1 MPFLKISEEI
11 QAKILEQLQTKE
23 MRELAAKTLASEDS
37 GRFKIIISTQ
47 DEDRQGEIIDQKGWD
62 FSKYLA
68 NPIVLWAHDYK
79 QLPIGMT
86 DKLYF
91 EGTNTIAE
99 GKFVPGDCNPFAQQV
114 RKLYDLGVQR
124 AASVGMIGK
133 EAKGNVITKSELLE
147 WSFVPVPANPYALKL
162 DAIKANGIDLELMRS
177 KGIEIQAEDET
188 KPEEAKVEEK
198 GVTEDIL
205 DANRQLRTAKHEY
218 TDDMWY
224 ALYDFMDA
232 YYSDATPLEAV
243 TTLTDELCAKMKV
256 IAAGQEVESE
266 SEDDMEMFMDAFTG
280 AAIKSNIVKK
290 LKDREKLT
298 ESEIRSL
305 KAIECVE
312 KALTIERLK
321 AGKVLSDKNRTLLQT
336 SVEQI
341 NSCAAALQ
349 ELLDATDL
357 QGDGGKADDA
367 AAQKQ
372 RSNAAGSL
380 EKDLTDYF
388 TMRTVLRSINNITSE
403 SLAKLNSKK
412 QSLKK

>member
-37 GRFKIIISTQ
+37 GRFKIVISTQ
-47 DEDRQGEIIDQKGWD
+47 DEDRQGEVIDQNGWD

-79 QLPIGMT
+79 QLPIGIT
-86 DKLYF
+86 DKLYK
-91 EGTNTIAE
+91 EGMQLIAE

-124 AASVGMIGK
+124 AASVGLIGK
-133 EAKGNVITKSELLE
+133 EVKGNVITKSELLE

-177 KGIEIQAEDET
+177 KGIEITQ
-188 KPEEAKVEEK
+188 EEEPKVEEK

-205 DANRQLRTAKHEY
+205 DANKQLRMAKHEY

-232 YYSDATPLEAV
+232 YFSDATPLEGI
-243 TTLTDELCAKMKV
+243 TTLTDELCVKLKA

-266 SEDDMEMFMDAFTG
+266 AGDEMEMFMDAFTG

-298 ESEIRSL
+298 ESEIKSL
-305 KAIECVE
+305 KAVEAVE

-349 ELLDATDL
+349 ELLDATDP

-388 TMRTVLRSINNITSE
+388 TMRTVLRLINNVTSE
-403 SLAKLNSKK
+403 SLAKLKK
-412 QSLKK
+412 ERQLIKK